1 MTSLWVQPDE
11 LGDYANTE
19 FASEAAQTASYLMWA
34 MSGRK
39 FSGVTT
45 VTERYTCV
53 LRRGRIGNSTRTTDA
68 LLFNGSV
75 YNIPRTDFDFD
86 EYSSLTVDGI
96 SPESR
101 IKLRGGP
108 VTQIHSI
115 RNRLGEVLDPSYYY
129 LVDHSTVQISVGA
142 PWTPCNTEI
151 TYSYGSEP
159 PTSGKMAAR
168 TLAIEFAKLWNDDET
183 CALPQR
189 VTSVSRQGVSYTIL
203 DSQDFIDDLRTGLYA
218 VDLFLKTA
226 NPDKARAKAKVFS
239 VDAPRARRYTPKP
252 PVYTPNVATDII
264 VKAGETKIGEV
275 TLDLDDISATFLVS
289 QVGWTPSLT
298 IKSYSGMNSKDLGA
312 VSADVDTLAS
322 TINLNVGYNDA
333 NTVLGRVDP
342 GSWSLYATHTNN
354 SVVLI
359 TSGNLKI
366 STTL

>member
-1 MTSLWVQPDE
+1 MTALWVQPAE
-11 LGDYANTE
+11 LGDYENTQY
-19 FASEAAQTASYLMWA
+19 ATEACETASFLLWA

-75 YNIPRTDFDFD
+75 YDIPKDDFDFD

-108 VTQIHSI
+108 VTEIHSI
-115 RNRLGEVLDPSYYY
+115 RNRLGEVLDPSFYY

-151 TYSYGSEP
+151 TYSYGAEP
-159 PTSGKMAAR
+159 PTAGKMAAR
-168 TLAIEFAKLWNDDET
+168 TLAIEFAKLWNDED

-189 VTSVSRQGVSYTIL
+189 ITSVSRQGVSYTIL
-203 DSQDFIDDLRTGLYA
+203 DSQDFIDDMRTGLYA
-218 VDLFLKTA
+218 VDLFLKTV

-239 VDAPRARRYTPKP
+239 VDAPRARRYTPKAS
-252 PVYTPNVATDII
+252 VYTANATSDIT
-264 VKAGETKIGEV
+264 VNASATATGSV
-275 TLDLDDISATFLVS
+275 TLGLSNINATFLTS
-289 QVGWTPSLT
+289 QAGWTPSLT
-298 IKSYSGMNSKDLGA
+298 IKSYSGLYSKDLGA
-312 VSADVDTLAS
+312 SSATVNSNAS
-322 TINLNVGYNDA
+322 TITLSVGYNDA
-333 NTVLGRVDP
+333 NSTLGRVDP
-342 GSWSLYATHTNN
+342 GSWNLYATHTNN

-366 STTL
+366 NTVV

>member
-1 MTSLWVQPDE
+1 MSALWIQPEE

-19 FASEAAQTASYLMWA
+19 FALEAAQTASYLLWA

-39 FSGVTT
+39 FSGITT

-53 LRRGRIGNSTRTTDA
+53 LRRGRIGNSVRTTDA

-75 YNIPRTDFDFD
+75 YDIPKSDFDFD

-108 VTQIHSI
+108 VTEVHSI

-129 LVDHSTVQISVGA
+129 LVDHSTIQISVGA

-151 TYSYGSEP
+151 TYSYGAPP

-168 TLAIEFAKLWNDDET
+168 TLAIELAKLWNDED

-189 VTSVSRQGVSYTIL
+189 ITSVSRQGVSYTIL
-203 DSQDFIDDLRTGLYA
+203 DSQDFIDDVRTGLYA
-218 VDLFLKTA
+218 IDLFLKTA
-226 NPDKARAKAKVFS
+226 NPDRARAKAKVFS
-239 VDAPRARRYTPKP
+239 VDTPRARRYTPKAL
-252 PVYTPNVATDII
+252 VYTANATSDIT
-264 VKAGETKIGEV
+264 VNAGKTQTGSV
-275 TLDLDDISATFLVS
+275 TLGLSNINATFLTS
-289 QVGWTPSLT
+289 QAGWTPALT
-298 IKSYSGMNSKDLGA
+298 VKSYSGMNSKDLSPA
-312 VSADVDTLAS
+312 SASVNVSAS
-322 TINLNVGYNDA
+322 TITLSVGYTDA
-333 NTVLGRVDP
+333 NDVLGRVDP
-342 GSWSLYATHTNN
+342 GSWDLYATHTNN

-366 STTL
+366 NTII

>member
-1 MTSLWVQPDE
+1 MTALWIQPEE

-19 FASEAAQTASYLMWA
+19 FAAEAAQTASYLLWA

-53 LRRGRIGNSTRTTDA
+53 LRRGRIGNSVRTTDA

-75 YNIPRTDFDFD
+75 YDIPSGDFDFD

-108 VTQIHSI
+108 VSEVHSI
-115 RNRLGEVLDPSYYY
+115 RNRLGEVLDPSFYY
-129 LVDHSTVQISVGA
+129 LVDHSTVQIAVGA

-151 TYSYGSEP
+151 TYSYGAPP

-168 TLAIEFAKLWNDDET
+168 TLAIELAKLWNNED

-189 VTSVSRQGVSYTIL
+189 ITSVSRQGVSYTIL
-203 DSQDFIDDLRTGLYA
+203 DSQDFIDDMRTGLYA
-218 VDLFLKTA
+218 IDLFLKTA

-239 VDAPRARRYTPKP
+239 VDAPRARRYTPKTA
-252 PVYTPNVATDII
+252 VYTVSATKDIT
-264 VKAGETKIGEV
+264 VDAGATSTKSI
-275 TLDLDDISATFLVS
+275 TLGLSNISAAFLTS
-289 QVGWTPSLT
+289 QAGWTPSLT
-298 IKSYSGMNSKDLGA
+298 VKSYSGMYSKDLGA
-312 VSADVDTLAS
+312 TSATVNANAS
-322 TINLNVGYNDA
+322 TITLTVGYNDA
-333 NTVLGRVDP
+333 NNTLGRVDP
-342 GSWSLYATHTNN
+342 GSWDLYATHTNA

-366 STTL
+366 NTII